1 MPLEDTVDLAQFQG
15 NKVVVQVLLDEP
27 NEKGE
32 TLIELEGK
40 AEAANALGV
49 LIKPKGR
56 TQVELIERGKIE
68 SIELAPESEKKLTSR
83 SLLPVD
89 FGKVRQHLLDRHGNT
104 LEEVNGLTEESAQT
118 YHNDL
123 EHDGFGHKHEA
134 KKPAEER
141 AEGVEEAAATDQE
154 AVA

>member
-56 TQVELIERGKIE
+56 TQVELVERGKIE
-68 SIELAPESEKKLTSR
+68 SIELAPESEKKLTAR

-89 FGKVRQHLLDRHGNT
+89 FGKVRQHLLDRHGVT

-123 EHDGFGHKHEA
+123 QHDGLGHKHEE

-141 AEGVEEAAATDQE
+141 AEAVEEAAE

>member
-1 MPLEDTVDLAQFQG
+1 VPLEPDVDLGKFQN
-15 NKVVVQVLLDEP
+15 NKVIIQVLLDTP

-56 TQVELIERGKIE
+56 TQVELIERAKIE
-68 SIELAPESEKKLTSR
+68 SIELAPESEKKLTAR
-83 SLLPVD
+83 SILPVE
-89 FGKVRQHLLDRHGNT
+89 FGKVRQHLLDRHGYT
-104 LEEVNGLTEESAQT
+104 LDQVNALTEEAADEF
-118 YHNDL
+118 HKDL
-123 EHDGFGHKHEA
+123 THTELGHKHEE

-141 AEGVEEAAATDQE
+141 AEGLEEAAAE
-154 AVA
+154 PAA